1 MQVTNNAPITP
12 PPGTPVARPV
22 ARPVVRPVA
31 PVDPVADARPRGE
44 PKEKV
49 LERAL
54 VEAAGLK
61 LADVGKVRV
70 ALTVDEDANR
80 VIAMVYDKETGELVR
95 QIPTDEV
102 LRNAALIREL
112 LGESLNTVA

>member
-1 MQVTNNAPITP
+1 MQVTSNSPPITP
-12 PPGTPVARPV
+12 PPRTPV

-31 PVDPVADARPRGE
+31 PVAPVADAKPHGG

-61 LADVGKVRV
+61 SADVGKVRV
-70 ALTVDEDANR
+70 ALAVDENSNR
-80 VIAMVYDKETGELVR
+80 VIARVYNNETGELVR

-112 LGESLNTVA
+112 LGESVNTVV